1 MTLGDVGTVVGAG
14 IALGALLVAFLA
26 RRDSMASSRASAA
39 SAESSERAAA
49 AAEQSLELSRLESM
63 RRVERTDVEW
73 RAEGGKETHGLIAY
87 RNVGSTTAHA
97 VTIVLTVNGRRFDL
111 EPGDVV
117 RDGLVEHDAREMYT
131 KASNEM
137 TATTRALA
145 DSGVSY
151 FGSTHFEVT
160 ARISWQTELGTPYI
174 RTL

>member
-1 MTLGDVGTVVGAG
+1 MTLGDIGSVVGAC
-14 IALGALLVAFLA
+14 IAIGALVVALLA
-26 RRDSMASSRASAA
+26 RTDSKASARASAT
-39 SAESSERAAA
+39 SAESSGRSAS
-49 AAEQSLELSRLESM
+49 AAEQSLELSRLEQL

-73 RAEGGKETHGLIAY
+73 RAEGGKETQGLIGY

-117 RDGLVEHDAREMYT
+117 PDGLVEHDAREMYT

-145 DSGVSY
+145 DSGILNG
-151 FGSTHFEVT
+151 GSTHFAVT
-160 ARISWQTELGTPYI
+160 ARINWQTELGTPYI

>member
-1 MTLGDVGTVVGAG
+1 
-14 IALGALLVAFLA
+14 
-26 RRDSMASSRASAA
+26 
-39 SAESSERAAA
+39 
-49 AAEQSLELSRLESM
+49 
-63 RRVERTDVEW
+63 
-73 RAEGGKETHGLIAY
+73 
-87 RNVGSTTAHA
+87 

-117 RDGLVEHDAREMYT
+117 PDGLVEHDAREMYT